1 MATAGNKDDRA
12 PELGASATVDLE
24 VRESDCANV
33 LSLSDDPRDQFPA
46 VFATTRMIALMEL
59 ASARLMHPLLQ
70 PGEMSVGA
78 HVDVSHTA
86 STPIGAKVSA
96 VANYRGRDGK
106 LFVFDVVA
114 HDPGGDIGR
123 GTHKRA
129 IILRERLLSGA
140 AKRAFVDREKRG

>member
-1 MATAGNKDDRA
+1 MTELATERVRVAAATG
-12 PELGASATVDLE
+12 PEIGASAMVDLV
-24 VRESDCANV
+24 VRESDCASA
-33 LSLSDDPRDQFPA
+33 LQLSDDLRDNFPV

-59 ASARLMHPLLQ
+59 AGARILHPLLR

-86 STPIGAKVSA
+86 ATPIGAKVTASA
-96 VANYRGRDGK
+96 TYRGRDAE

-114 HDPGGDIGR
+114 HDPAGEIGR

-129 IILRERLLSGA
+129 IVSRDRLIAGA
-140 AKRAFVDREKRG
+140 AKRR

>member
-1 MATAGNKDDRA
+1 MTELATGRVRVAAATGLEVCA
-12 PELGASATVDLE
+12 TATVDLV
-24 VRESDCANV
+24 VRESDCASA
-33 LSLSDDPRDQFPA
+33 LQLSDDLRDNFPA

-59 ASARLMHPLLQ
+59 AGARILHPLLQ

-86 STPIGAKVSA
+86 ATPIGAKVTASA
-96 VANYRGRDGK
+96 TYRGRDGN

-114 HDPGGDIGR
+114 HDPAGEIGR

-129 IILRERLLSGA
+129 IISRERLLAGA
-140 AKRAFVDREKRG
+140 ARRS

>member
-1 MATAGNKDDRA
+1 MTEPEIGAT
-12 PELGASATVDLE
+12 ATVDL
-24 VRESDCANV
+24 VVKESDCASA
-33 LSLSDDPRDQFPA
+33 LRLSDDPRDDFPA

-59 ASARLMHPLLQ
+59 AGARLLHPLLQ

-86 STPIGAKVSA
+86 ATPIGAKVTASA
-96 VANYRGRDGK
+96 TYRGRDGK

-114 HDPGGDIGR
+114 YDPAGEIGR

-129 IILRERLLSGA
+129 IVSRDRLMTGA
-140 AKRAFVDREKRG
+140 AKRR

>member
-1 MATAGNKDDRA
+1 MTELATGRVRVAA
-12 PELGASATVDLE
+12 ATEPEIGASAIVDLV
-24 VRESDCANV
+24 VRESDCASA
-33 LSLSDDPRDQFPA
+33 LKLSDDPRDNFPA

-59 ASARLMHPLLQ
+59 AGSRLLHRLLQ

-86 STPIGAKVSA
+86 ATPIGAKVTGSA
-96 VANYRGRDGK
+96 TYRGRDGK

-114 HDPGGDIGR
+114 HDPAGEIGR

-129 IILRERLLSGA
+129 IVSRDRLIAGA
-140 AKRAFVDREKRG
+140 TKRR